1 MDDAGERGGYHV
13 ERELARRLAP
23 KPGGRN
29 ASVPSRAPGT
39 GGRMDEA
46 LLDRC
51 EALRDLT
58 GAERRTI
65 LALGREVAFDAGARI
80 IEEGSAGT
88 CFFVILEGQVEILKG
103 DQPIAELGA
112 GAILG
117 EMALFNRDLRTSEA
131 RCRQRCTLLSIP
143 IADFVRL
150 VLQQDAASVKVM
162 GTLGRL
168 MVQRLQVRD
177 ADLLRQASR
186 EDPSSAV
193 ALEEFAALRKALLTD
208 WALRYHSIGVPGK
221 LCIVPAKP
229 VGTAADLAVA
239 YSPGVAEPCL
249 EIARDPARAYD
260 YTTRSHLVGVITNGT
275 AVLGLGNIGALASK
289 PVMEGKAVLFKR
301 FADLDAF
308 DIEVDETDPA
318 RLVDIVCALAPTFG
332 GINLED
338 IRAPE
343 CFAIETQCQQ
353 RLDIPVFH
361 DDQHGTAIV
370 AGAALLNAAELVDK
384 PLARIRVV
392 FSGAGA
398 AGFTCA
404 KYFLSLGIRR
414 ENLLLTDK
422 DGVVYQGRG
431 DGNYLDELAATTD
444 ARSLAQAIEGA
455 DVFVGV
461 SAPNVLTPAMLL
473 SMNRDP
479 IVFALA
485 NPIPEIDYRL
495 AVTTRNDV
503 VMATGRSDYPNQ
515 VNNVIAFPY
524 IFRGALDVRARAIN
538 EEMKLAATAAIA
550 ALAREP
556 VTAEAGLEVSTLS
569 FGRAYLIPKPF
580 DRRLLARVPV
590 AVAEAAAR
598 TGMARAA
605 LDPEQYRAR
614 LARSS

>member
-1 MDDAGERGGYHV
+1 ME
-13 ERELARRLAP
+13 E
-23 KPGGRN
+23 
-29 ASVPSRAPGT
+29 T
-39 GGRMDEA
+39 
-46 LLDRC
+46 LLDC
-51 EALRDLT
+51 CPALGELT
-58 GAERRTI
+58 SAERHD
-65 LALGREVAFDAGARI
+65 LVALGREVAFAAGERI
-80 IEEGSAGT
+80 IEEGSPARS
-88 CFFVILEGQVEILKG
+88 FFVIVEGSVLVRKG
-103 DQPIAELGA
+103 GRSVAVLGP

-131 RCRQRCTLLSIP
+131 VCAEPCTLLSIP
-143 IADFVRL
+143 TAEFTRR
-150 VLQQDAASVKVM
+150 VLQQDPGAVKVM

-168 MVQRLQVRD
+168 MVERLQARD
-177 ADLLRQASR
+177 TELMRQAAT
-186 EDPSSAV
+186 EDPGTGQV
-193 ALEEFAALRKALLTD
+193 EEFAALRKALLAD
-208 WALRYHSIGVPGK
+208 WSLRYHAIGLPGK
-221 LCIVPAKP
+221 LAVVPSKP
-229 VGTAADLAVA
+229 VGTGADLAVA

-249 EIARDPARAYD
+249 EIARDAGRAYD
-260 YTTRSHLVGVITNGT
+260 YTTRGHLVGVVTNGT

-308 DIEVDETDPA
+308 DVEVDEADPG
-318 RLVDIVCALAPTFG
+318 RFVDVVCAIAPTFG

-343 CFAIETQCQQ
+343 CFAIERECQR

-370 AGAALLNAAELVDK
+370 AGAALLNAADIVEK
-384 PLARIRVV
+384 PLDTMRVV

-422 DGVVYQGRG
+422 DGVVFRGRG
-431 DGNYLDELAATTD
+431 DGNYLEELAADTP
-444 ARSLAQAIEGA
+444 ARTLGHAIEGA

-461 SAPNVLTPAMLL
+461 SAPNVLTPAMLR
-473 SMNRDP
+473 SMRPDP

-485 NPIPEIDYRL
+485 NPVPEIDYRL
-495 AVTTRNDV
+495 ALSTRADV
-503 VMATGRSDYPNQ
+503 LMATGRSDYPNQ

-524 IFRGALDVRARAIN
+524 MFRGALDVRARAID
-538 EEMKLAATAAIA
+538 EGMKRAATAAIA

-556 VTAEAGLEVSTLS
+556 VTPEAGIPSTGAG

-580 DRRLLARVPV
+580 DRRLLSRVPV
-590 AVAEAAAR
+590 AVAEAAVRAGLAR
-598 TGMARAA
+598 ITPD
-605 LDPEQYRAR
+605 LEEYRAR
-614 LARSS
+614 LARLGAGD